1 MKDKNFSEQEI
12 KKKVF
17 SFIEERKLI
26 QEGDRVIA
34 GISGGADSV
43 CLFWMLLAYRSRCP
57 FSFAVAHINHG
68 VREEAAE
75 DADFVKRLCGEHQV
89 PFFLY
94 EGNIR
99 EIARREKYSEEDAG
113 RRLRYQSFEDAAAAF
128 GANKIAV
135 AHNEND
141 RAETMLFHLFRGSG
155 LRGLR
160 GILPV
165 RGNIIRP
172 ILCLER
178 GEIEAYLTENG
189 KEWCTDATNAE
200 DDYARNRIRHHILP
214 YAEEEIFPGAIRHM
228 GRTADILAETEEYLE
243 EQTAEALGEVLCS
256 RKEAEWVFLAD
267 EMKKKHPVIQK
278 RLLLKAAEALSPTG
292 KDVEEVHIR
301 ALLGLSEQPG
311 NREIQLPM
319 GITGRREYEKVF
331 LQREIQGAEEEI
343 LLPELNFSVFF
354 MKNGEEVPRNQ
365 YTKWFDYDKMR
376 ESPVIRFRQTGDF
389 LTITDGKG
397 QMRHKSLKEYMV
409 TEKIPRSLRD
419 KIPVLAEG
427 NHVIWLIGYRISEYY
442 KINRNTKRVLQ
453 VQLKG
458 NCKYGK
464 TEEEYGGTHQSNV
477 IRGRGRQTD

>member
-1 MKDKNFSEQEI
+1 MKE
-12 KKKVF
+12 
-17 SFIEERKLI
+17 
-26 QEGDRVIA
+26 
-34 GISGGADSV
+34 ISGKS
-43 CLFWMLLAYRSRCP
+43 
-57 FSFAVAHINHG
+57 
-68 VREEAAE
+68 
-75 DADFVKRLCGEHQV
+75 
-89 PFFLY
+89 
-94 EGNIR
+94 
-99 EIARREKYSEEDAG
+99 ARRGKYSEEDAG

-278 RLLLKAAEALSPTG
+278 RLLLKAAEAFRPRERMWRRFISGRFWGCLSSRGTG
-292 KDVEEVHIR
+292 KFSCLWE
-301 ALLGLSEQPG
+301 SP
-311 NREIQLPM
+311 
-319 GITGRREYEKVF
+319 
-331 LQREIQGAEEEI
+331 GAE
-343 LLPELNFSVFF
+343 SMKKFF
-354 MKNGEEVPRNQ
+354 CRGKYRGQRKKLCCRNWIFP
-365 YTKWFDYDKMR
+365 Y
-376 ESPVIRFRQTGDF
+376 F
-389 LTITDGKG
+389 L
-397 QMRHKSLKEYMV
+397 
-409 TEKIPRSLRD
+409 
-419 KIPVLAEG
+419 
-427 NHVIWLIGYRISEYY
+427 
-442 KINRNTKRVLQ
+442 
-453 VQLKG
+453 
-458 NCKYGK
+458 
-464 TEEEYGGTHQSNV
+464 
-477 IRGRGRQTD
+477 

>member
-200 DDYARNRIRHHILP
+200 DDYADFL
-214 YAEEEIFPGAIRHM
+214 
-228 GRTADILAETEEYLE
+228 EEYLE

-331 LQREIQGAEEEI
+331 LQRKIQGAEEEI
-343 LLPELNFSVFF
+343 LLPELDFSVFF